1 MGKVIIQ
8 KYTTETPISMIG
20 EEAGICWNADTT
32 DQIKNYRRGLDC
44 LSSGHMRTA
53 EYPQVYMILEGYSA
67 RVIREFYT
75 HIAGG
80 PTRLQASTR
89 YIDYNDVEAIVPH
102 SIEKSKEVKDTY
114 ENYISIVSNTYKEL
128 EEQNVPR
135 EDIANIL
142 PIGMTTKVI
151 VRTNLRHLIDM
162 SHQRL
167 CNRAYWEFRQLM
179 LDIMKALCEYSG
191 EWETIVDEYFI
202 PKCDVCSFCTEKK
215 CCGRRPTKDE
225 HDQLLFY
232 GKQYKKLL
240 DALKEAGSSIVSVDE
255 IIRIMGL

>member
-1 MGKVIIQ
+1 MNL
-8 KYTTETPISMIG
+8 Y
-20 EEAGICWNADTT
+20 
-32 DQIKNYRRGLDC
+32 
-44 LSSGHMRTA
+44 
-53 EYPQVYMILEGYSA
+53 
-67 RVIREFYT
+67 
-75 HIAGG
+75 
-80 PTRLQASTR
+80 
-89 YIDYNDVEAIVPH
+89 
-102 SIEKSKEVKDTY
+102 TY

-142 PIGMTTKVI
+142 PIGMTTKVV

-202 PKCDVCSFCTEKK
+202 PKCDVCGFCTEKK

>member
-44 LSSGHMRTA
+44 LNSGHMRTA

-142 PIGMTTKVI
+142 PIGMTTKVV

-191 EWETIVDEYFI
+191 EWETIVDEYFV
-202 PKCDVCSFCTEKK
+202 PKCDVCGFCTEKK
-215 CCGRRPTKDE
+215 CCGRRPTKDK

>member
-8 KYTTETPISMIG
+8 KYTTETPILMIG
-20 EEAGICWNADTT
+20 EEAGICWNADTSN
-32 DQIKNYRRGLDC
+32 QEKNYRRGLEC
-44 LSSGHMRTA
+44 LNSGHMRTA
-53 EYPQVYMILEGYSA
+53 EYPQVYMILEEYSA

-89 YIDYNDVEAIVPH
+89 YIDYNNVEAIVPP
-102 SIEKSKEVKDTY
+102 SIEKSEETKDTY
-114 ENYISIVSNTYKEL
+114 AKYISIVSDTYKDL
-128 EEQNVPR
+128 EEQDMPR

-142 PIGMTTKVI
+142 PIGMTTKVV

-167 CNRAYWEFRQLM
+167 CSRAYWEFRQLM
-179 LDIMKALCEYSG
+179 LDIMKALSEYSG
-191 EWETIVDEYFI
+191 EWETIVDEYFM
-202 PKCDVCSFCTEKK
+202 PKCDVCGFCTEKK

-240 DALKEAGSSIVSVDE
+240 NALKEAGSSIVSVDE

>member
-114 ENYISIVSNTYKEL
+114 KNYISIVSDTYKEL

-142 PIGMTTKVI
+142 PIGMTTKVV
-151 VRTNLRHLIDM
+151 VRTNLRHLIDF
-162 SHQRL
+162 
-167 CNRAYWEFRQLM
+167 EFR
-179 LDIMKALCEYSG
+179 
-191 EWETIVDEYFI
+191 
-202 PKCDVCSFCTEKK
+202 
-215 CCGRRPTKDE
+215 
-225 HDQLLFY
+225 
-232 GKQYKKLL
+232 
-240 DALKEAGSSIVSVDE
+240 
-255 IIRIMGL
+255 

>member
-8 KYTTETPISMIG
+8 KYTTETPILMIG
-20 EEAGICWNADTT
+20 EEAGICWNADTSN
-32 DQIKNYRRGLDC
+32 QEKNYRRGLDC

-53 EYPQVYMILEGYSA
+53 EYPQVYMILEEYSA

-89 YIDYNDVEAIVPH
+89 YIDYNNVEAIVPP
-102 SIEKSKEVKDTY
+102 SVKKSEEAKDAY
-114 ENYISIVSNTYKEL
+114 AKYISIVSDTYKDL
-128 EEQNVPR
+128 EEQNIPR

-142 PIGMTTKVI
+142 PIGMTTKVV

-167 CNRAYWEFRQLM
+167 CSRAYWEFRQLM
-179 LDIMKALCEYSG
+179 LDIMKALSEYSG
-191 EWETIVDEYFI
+191 EWETIVDEYFM
-202 PKCDVCSFCTEKK
+202 PKCDVCGFCTEKK
-215 CCGRRPTKDE
+215 CCGRHPTKDE

>member
-1 MGKVIIQ
+1 M
-8 KYTTETPISMIG
+8 
-20 EEAGICWNADTT
+20 
-32 DQIKNYRRGLDC
+32 
-44 LSSGHMRTA
+44 
-53 EYPQVYMILEGYSA
+53 
-67 RVIREFYT
+67 
-75 HIAGG
+75 
-80 PTRLQASTR
+80 
-89 YIDYNDVEAIVPH
+89 
-102 SIEKSKEVKDTY
+102 
-114 ENYISIVSNTYKEL
+114 
-128 EEQNVPR
+128 PR

-142 PIGMTTKVI
+142 PIGMTTKVV

-191 EWETIVDEYFI
+191 EWKTIVDEYFVS
-202 PKCDVCSFCTEKK
+202 KCDVCGFCTEKK
-215 CCGRRPTKDE
+215 SCGRRPTKDK

-240 DALKEAGSSIVSVDE
+240 DALKGAGSSIVSVDE

>member
-8 KYTTETPISMIG
+8 KYTTETPILMIG
-20 EEAGICWNADTT
+20 EEAGICWNAGTLI
-32 DQIKNYRRGLDC
+32 QEKNYRRGLEC
-44 LSSGHMRTA
+44 LNSGHMRTA
-53 EYPQVYMILEGYSA
+53 EYPQVYMILKGYSA

-89 YIDYNDVEAIVPH
+89 YIDYNNVEAIVPP
-102 SIEKSKEVKDTY
+102 SVKKSEEAKDAY
-114 ENYISIVSNTYKEL
+114 ENYISIMSDTYKDL
-128 EEQNVPR
+128 EEQDIPR

-142 PIGMTTKVI
+142 PIGMTTQVV

-167 CNRAYWEFRQLM
+167 CSRAYWEFRQLM
-179 LDIMKALCEYSG
+179 LDIMKALCEYSE
-191 EWETIVDEYFI
+191 EWETIVNEYFM
-202 PKCDVCSFCTEKK
+202 PKCDVCGFCTEKR

-240 DALKEAGSSIVSVDE
+240 DALKEAGSSIISVDE